1 MGRCEI
7 QPSAQPNALQ
17 ARLLQTVLDSLSDGL
32 AAIDETG
39 KFIQFNPAGER
50 ILGRGALDEPTGAWA
65 ERYGLFHADEQ
76 TPLAE
81 HELPLVRALGGER
94 VRDAELYVRNDR
106 VPNGCWLKVSAAPMC
121 DETGRVCGAVALFR
135 DESDRRRAE
144 QALETERGY
153 LRHLIRMQDR
163 DRRLT
168 AYDLHDGVVQLM
180 TGAMLR
186 LEAYRGRHRAS
197 PSAADDDLVAAMAAL
212 REGLDE
218 ARRLIGGLRPPVLD
232 REGILGAIRYLLR
245 SLSER
250 EQLDVE
256 FTHDVRFDRMQ
267 PLLETTVF
275 RIVQEALHNVVRH
288 AETRRARVRLEQRG
302 GELSLEIRDWG
313 KGFDPANRKEH
324 RYGLRGIQERA
335 AALGGEATVES
346 GAGVGT
352 TIRVTLPV
360 LLPGATHQHE
370 SIEP

>member
-1 MGRCEI
+1 MDRSET
-7 QPSAQPNALQ
+7 QPSAQSSALQ
-17 ARLLQTVLDSLSDGL
+17 ARLLQTVVDSLSDGL

-50 ILGRGALDEPTGAWA
+50 ILGQGALDEPAAAWA

-76 TPLAE
+76 TPLSE
-81 HELPLVRALGGER
+81 NELPLVRALGGER
-94 VRDAELYVRNDR
+94 VRDAEMYVRNDR
-106 VPNGCWLKVSAAPMC
+106 VPNGCWLKVSASPMC
-121 DETGRVCGAVALFR
+121 DETGKVCGAVALFR

-144 QALETERGY
+144 QALAAERAY
-153 LRHLIRMQDR
+153 LRHLIRGQDR

-180 TGAMLR
+180 TGALLR
-186 LEAYRGRHRAS
+186 LEAFRGRNRAA
-197 PSAADDDLVAAMAAL
+197 PPAADDDLVAAMAAL

-232 REGILGAIRYLLR
+232 HEGILGAIRFFLR
-245 SLSER
+245 SLAER
-250 EQLDVE
+250 EHLDVE
-256 FTHDVRFDRMQ
+256 FTHDVRFERLQ

-288 AETRRARVRLEQRG
+288 AETGRARVRLEQHG
-302 GELSLEIRDWG
+302 AELTLEIRDWG

-324 RYGLRGIQERA
+324 RYGLRGLQERA
-335 AALGGEATVES
+335 AALGGEAIVES

-360 LLPGATHQHE
+360 LLPGATQPDE
-370 SIEP
+370 SMET